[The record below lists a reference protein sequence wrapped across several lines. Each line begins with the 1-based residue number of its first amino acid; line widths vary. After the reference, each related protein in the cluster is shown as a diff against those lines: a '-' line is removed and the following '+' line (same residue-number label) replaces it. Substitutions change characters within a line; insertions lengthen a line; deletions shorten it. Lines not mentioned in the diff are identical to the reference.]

1 MVGLGGELVE
11 LLADVAVRLAP
22 LTDDDIEDML
32 QSLRSYPLLTGYR
45 GAPPLDVG
53 ALKQVLHAVSALA
66 GDLQEI
72 EEMDLNPVLVLE
84 KGAVAV
90 DVRVRVDHGDAQ
102 PAVHDRC

>member
-1 MVGLGGELVE
+1 
-11 LLADVAVRLAP
+11 
-22 LTDDDIEDML
+22 ML

-66 GDLQEI
+66 GDLPEI

-102 PAVHDRC
+102 PAAHGRC